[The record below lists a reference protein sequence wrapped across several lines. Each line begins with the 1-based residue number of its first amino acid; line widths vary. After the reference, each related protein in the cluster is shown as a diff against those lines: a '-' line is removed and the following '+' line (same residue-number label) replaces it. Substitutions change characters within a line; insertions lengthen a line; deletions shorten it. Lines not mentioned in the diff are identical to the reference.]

1 LAPEIKVNAIAPS
14 LILFNEGDDAE
25 YRKQALDKS
34 LMKIAPGEKEI
45 SDLIEYLFS
54 SRYVTGRSF
63 AVDGGRHLR

>member
-1 LAPEIKVNAIAPS
+1 MLSPPS